1 MDTKPNLESGIY
13 ANIFPVELGEENVRL
28 MVIERSNYPDLRPLR
43 AELQSRG
50 NVWVY
55 ADKDKIYGFGENC
68 ACLTTKQFR
77 EESVNLY
84 DVPRLTA
91 NNILDGVCN
100 KMKARGCLVD
110 RTFGRA
116 AIFDFNKPHKSR
128 DGNIAV
134 FRGIDL
140 RSIFLYD
147 RGDDKLKFG
156 LIVDVTY
163 RLKDKTDQSIS
174 IGMVRQRYG
183 SETLAQVRQIQGD
196 MIPTGINTEAS
207 RQRLVDHIFQFLIAF
222 ADFTLPIGVQAK
234 ASTQPVRVILGGRTP

>member
-55 ADKDKIYGFGENC
+55 ADKENIYGYGENS
-68 ACLTTKQFR
+68 ACLATKQFR

-84 DVPRLTA
+84 EVPRLTA
-91 NNILDGVCN
+91 SNILDGVCN
-100 KMKARGCLVD
+100 KMKARGCLVE
-110 RTFGRA
+110 RTFGRTG
-116 AIFDFNKPHKSR
+116 IFDFNKPHKTR

-140 RSIFLYD
+140 RSIFLFD
-147 RGDDKLKFG
+147 RSDDKLKFG

-163 RLKDKTDQSIS
+163 RLKDKTNQSIS

-183 SETLAQVRQIQGD
+183 SETLAHVRQIQGD
-196 MIPTGINTEAS
+196 MIPTGRNTEAS
-207 RQRLVDHIFQFLIAF
+207 RQRFVDHILQFVKAF
-222 ADFTLPIGVQAK
+222 ADFTLPVGVKAK
-234 ASTQPVRVILGGRTP
+234 VSTQPVRVILGGRIP